1 MTRRVRRHKAF
12 EILVHVKDEAFLR
25 PPREAQ
31 RNWLLNR
38 LVKETADDLVALD
51 EAARGFVR
59 GGEPVVM
66 SDRDQA
72 RLADEEIMEDWQIPV
87 MKAMAEA
94 ITDTHG
100 DILEIGFGRGVAS
113 SLIQEQQV
121 RSHTI
126 IECNAHV
133 IERFAPWKSLYPGRQ
148 IRLVEGMWQDV
159 VGGLDA
165 YDGIFFHTYPLS
177 EQDFAEQVVQ
187 SVTFAAHFFPKA
199 ERLLR
204 PGGRFS
210 YLTNEADSLS
220 RGHQRLLF
228 QHFSSFSLSR
238 VTDLP
243 LPDDTRDAHWSA
255 EMVIVKAI
263 K

>member
-1 MTRRVRRHKAF
+1 MTRRIRRHEAF
-12 EILVHVKDEAFLR
+12 EILVHVKDENFLR
-25 PPREAQ
+25 PPKEAQ

-38 LVKETADDLVALD
+38 VVKETADDLMALD
-51 EAARGFVR
+51 EAARSFVR
-59 GGEPVVM
+59 GGEPVAM
-66 SDRDQA
+66 SDRGQA
-72 RLADEEIMEDWQIPV
+72 LLRDEEIMEDWQIPV

-94 ITDTHG
+94 VTDTHG

-113 SLIQEQQV
+113 SLIQEQRV

-126 IECNAHV
+126 VECNAHV
-133 IERFAPWKSLYPGRQ
+133 MERATRWASQLPDRK

-159 VGGLDA
+159 VERLDD
-165 YDGIFFHTYPLS
+165 YDGIFFHTYPLT

-187 SVTFAAHFFPKA
+187 SVTFAAHFFPVA

-210 YLTNEADSLS
+210 YLSNEADSLS

-228 QHFSSFSLSR
+228 RHFSSFLLSR

-243 LPDDTRDAHWSA
+243 LPEDTRDAHWST
-255 EMVIVKAI
+255 EMVSVKAI

>member
-1 MTRRVRRHKAF
+1 
-12 EILVHVKDEAFLR
+12 
-25 PPREAQ
+25 
-31 RNWLLNR
+31 
-38 LVKETADDLVALD
+38 
-51 EAARGFVR
+51 
-59 GGEPVVM
+59 
-66 SDRDQA
+66 
-72 RLADEEIMEDWQIPV
+72 
-87 MKAMAEA
+87 
-94 ITDTHG
+94 
-100 DILEIGFGRGVAS
+100 
-113 SLIQEQQV
+113 
-121 RSHTI
+121 
-126 IECNAHV
+126 
-133 IERFAPWKSLYPGRQ
+133 
-148 IRLVEGMWQDV
+148 
-159 VGGLDA
+159 
-165 YDGIFFHTYPLS
+165 
-177 EQDFAEQVVQ
+177 VQ

>member
-1 MTRRVRRHKAF
+1 MTRRIRRHKAF
-12 EILVHVKDEAFLR
+12 EILVDVKDEGFVR

-31 RNWLLNR
+31 RNWMLNR
-38 LVKETADDLVALD
+38 LIKETADDLVALD
-51 EAARGFVR
+51 EAAHRFVR
-59 GGEPVVM
+59 GAEPVAPR
-66 SDRDQA
+66 DRGQA
-72 RLADEEIMEDWQIPV
+72 RLSDEEIMEDWQIPV

-94 ITDTHG
+94 VTDTHG
-100 DILEIGFGRGVAS
+100 DMLEIGFGRGVAS

-133 IERFAPWKSLYPGRQ
+133 IEGFARWRSQYPGRK

-159 VGGLDA
+159 VDSLDQ
-165 YDGIFFHTYPLS
+165 YDGIFFHTYPLT
-177 EQDFAEQVVQ
+177 EEDFAEQVVQ
-187 SVTFAAHFFPKA
+187 SVTFAAHFFPAA

-210 YLTNEADSLS
+210 YLTNESDSLS

-228 QHFSSFSLSR
+228 RHFSSFSLSR
-238 VTDLP
+238 VTGLP

-263 K
+263 R

>member
-1 MTRRVRRHKAF
+1 MTRRIRRHKAF
-12 EILVHVKDEAFLR
+12 EILVHVKDDSFLR

-31 RNWLLNR
+31 RNWMLNR
-38 LVKETADDLVALD
+38 LVKETADDLEALD
-51 EAARGFVR
+51 RAASRFVR
-59 GGEPVVM
+59 GAEPVAM
-66 SDRDQA
+66 SDRGQA

-94 ITDTHG
+94 VTDTHG
-100 DILEIGFGRGVAS
+100 DVLEIGFGRGVAS
-113 SLIQEQQV
+113 SLIQDQQV

-126 IECNAHV
+126 VECNAHV
-133 IERFAPWKSLYPGRQ
+133 IEGFSRWASQYPGSE

-159 VGGLDA
+159 VEGLDR
-165 YDGIFFHTYPLS
+165 YDGIFFHTYPLT

-187 SVTFAAHFFPKA
+187 SVTFAAHFFPAA

-210 YLTNEADSLS
+210 YLTNEVDSLS
-220 RGHQRLLF
+220 RGHQRLLLR
-228 QHFSSFSLSR
+228 HFSSFELSQ

-243 LPDDTRDAHWSA
+243 LPEDTRDAHWA
-255 EMVIVKAI
+255 TEMVIVKAI
-263 K
+263 R

>member
-126 IECNAHV
+126 IV
-133 IERFAPWKSLYPGRQ
+133 FSFMVSSVSFRYGRRRSAGAMI
-148 IRLVEGMWQDV
+148 IRPATV
-159 VGGLDA
+159 
-165 YDGIFFHTYPLS
+165 LS
-177 EQDFAEQVVQ
+177 C
-187 SVTFAAHFFPKA
+187 
-199 ERLLR
+199 R
-204 PGGRFS
+204 
-210 YLTNEADSLS
+210 
-220 RGHQRLLF
+220 
-228 QHFSSFSLSR
+228 
-238 VTDLP
+238 
-243 LPDDTRDAHWSA
+243 
-255 EMVIVKAI
+255 
-263 K
+263 